1 MKLEKL
7 NDNQIRCTLNKSD
20 LDKRELRLS
29 ELAYGSAKARALF
42 RDMIQQASIEL
53 GFEADNIPLM
63 IEAIPISNEC
73 LVLVVT
79 KVEDPDELDTRFSRF
94 STPFD
99 DEDTEEDYSPNVID
113 ADISDADTF
122 DEESLSFGD
131 SLEEDLSFDSSSDK
145 GTDRQ
150 TADDALDLIAPFTQA
165 IAQAKK
171 EVLRKKQEASKKKH
185 NLQIYTFSNLDTIT
199 QLSSFLTPFYTG
211 GSRLYKDVSGKT
223 YYLLLMKEQCEREI
237 FKRACIIASD
247 YGTSMSASYSTLSY
261 FDEHFQPVFRENALE
276 TLNQLN

>member
-113 ADISDADTF
+113 TDISDADTF

-131 SLEEDLSFDSSSDK
+131 SLEEDFSFDSSSDK

-247 YGTSMSASYSTLSY
+247 YGTSMNASYSTLSY

>member
-237 FKRACIIASD
+237 FNRACIIASD